1 MNYLRTVI
9 SLARLNSREW
19 IRLKFFHIVIFFGV
33 LLIIFSHM
41 LSTLTF
47 SVQERLLY
55 DFALGSLEI
64 SLIMI
69 ASLIGTHA
77 IQREVDRKTM
87 FVLLARPIPRNSI
100 VIGAWGSILI
110 LSLLFTAGFLVSFLA
125 TSGHSVPMYGVF
137 VSAFTT
143 LLKTMV
149 ITSVALAFGL
159 LVRPILALVATIC
172 YWILCYSMNDI
183 EFFVNKIESVEIQS
197 TFEVLKNL
205 FPEFYTYNWKSYY
218 YVQNVPTGG
227 EILWS
232 SLHSM
237 SWMCIWLLIACVVF
251 RRKEIV

>member
-9 SLARLNSREW
+9 SLAQLNSREW

-33 LLIIFSHM
+33 LLIIFSHL

-55 DFALGSLEI
+55 DFALASLEI
-64 SLIMI
+64 SLVMM

-100 VIGAWGSILI
+100 VLGAWGSILI
-110 LSLLFTAGFLVSFLA
+110 LSLLFMAGFLISFLG
-125 TSGHSVPMYGVF
+125 TSGNSVPMYGVF

-159 LVRPILALVATIC
+159 IVRPILALVATIS
-172 YWILCYSMNDI
+172 YWVLCYSMIDI
-183 EFFVNKIESVEIQS
+183 EFFVKKMDSPELQN
-197 TFEVLKNL
+197 TFDIMKKL

-218 YVQNVPTGG
+218 YVQNVPTNG
-227 EILWS
+227 EILWT
-232 SLHSM
+232 SLHSI
-237 SWMCIWLLIACVVF
+237 SWVCIWLLIACLVF

>member
-1 MNYLRTVI
+1 MNYFRIVF
-9 SLARLNSREW
+9 SLAKLNAREW
-19 IRLKFFHIVIFFGV
+19 IRLKFFHIVIFFGL
-33 LLIIFSHM
+33 LLIVFSHL
-41 LSTLTF
+41 LSSLTF

-55 DFALGSLEI
+55 DFALGSLEL

-69 ASLIGTHA
+69 ASLIGSHA

-100 VIGAWGSILI
+100 VLGAWGSILL
-110 LSLLFTAGFLVSFLA
+110 LSLLFTVGFLVSFLSTA
-125 TSGHSVPMYGVF
+125 WGHVPTYGVL

-159 LVRPILALVATIC
+159 LVRPIMALVATVL
-172 YWILCYSMNDI
+172 YWILCYSVLDI
-183 EFFVNKIESVEIQS
+183 EFFINKMDSTEIKS
-197 TFEVLKNL
+197 LFEILKKF

-218 YVQNVPTGG
+218 YVQNVPTSG
-227 EILWS
+227 EIMWS
-232 SLHSM
+232 SLHSI
-237 SWMCIWLLIACVVF
+237 SWICIWLMVACLVF